1 MLGLSMSKIIFTI
14 LFIVFILF
22 FFHMKVK
29 RFWFRKKNIKSN
41 NKKAFDMK
49 FCNSCRSYI
58 SYDYEFGF
66 NCKINNCP
74 WS

>member
-22 FFHMKVK
+22 FFHMKFK
-29 RFWFRKKNIKSN
+29 RFLFRKKDIKSN
-41 NKKAFDMK
+41 NNKVFDMK
-49 FCNSCRSYI
+49 FCNSCRGYI
-58 SYDYEFGF
+58 SYDYECGF